1 MARIGLAFQL
11 FFKALG
17 DAAFAERARE
27 VAEGKPLP
35 APAAAPTPRPTAP
48 AARAAVRSE
57 AVSLLAV
64 LQREGRLVDF
74 LKENISGYSDAQ
86 IGAAVRD
93 VHRDC
98 AAVIDRLFA
107 LKPVRNEA
115 EGASIE
121 LPAGFD
127 ANRLRLTG
135 SVGGAGPWRGQLRH
149 AGWEATKVEVPEY
162 TGTAEGARV
171 VAPAEVE
178 VG

>member
-1 MARIGLAFQL
+1 MAMGRIGLAFRL
-11 FFKALG
+11 FFRTLG
-17 DAAFAERARE
+17 DAEFAEQTRKVVERGELPPPAAPAPVPAR
-27 VAEGKPLP
+27 
-35 APAAAPTPRPTAP
+35 PAAAA
-48 AARAAVRSE
+48 RSE

-74 LKENISGYSDAQ
+74 LKEDISGYADAQ

-98 AAVIDRLFA
+98 AAAIERLFA
-107 LKPVRNEA
+107 LKPVRTEG
-115 EGASIE
+115 EGAPVE
-121 LPAGFD
+121 VPAGFD
-127 ANRLRLTG
+127 ANRIRMTG
-135 SVGGAGPWRGQLRH
+135 NVAGPGPYRGQLRH

-162 TGTAEGARV
+162 TGTGEGARV